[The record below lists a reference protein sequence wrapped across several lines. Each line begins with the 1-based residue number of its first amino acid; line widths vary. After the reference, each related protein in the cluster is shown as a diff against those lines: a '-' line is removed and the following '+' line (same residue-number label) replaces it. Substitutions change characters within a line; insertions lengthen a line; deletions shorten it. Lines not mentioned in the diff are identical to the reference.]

1 MYTFKC
7 IYKIYI
13 IYIQMFTFVYK
24 CIHILSGV
32 FFRVFAQCMRLKRMV
47 ECLVALEWYVYMV
60 YMWI

>member
-1 MYTFKC
+1 M
-7 IYKIYI
+7 
-13 IYIQMFTFVYK
+13 YIQSIYNIYTNVYI
-24 CIHILSGV
+24 CIQMYSYFKWR